1 VLARESRMPRR
12 ATRRDLDRSET
23 FEVGFGDVAH
33 LVEKHLTAVER
44 DATLHRVAN
53 GARLLVNLLEHEML
67 EAALFRH
74 DRIPRDPLNRR
85 LHRIAFEVCHA
96 HRVTIDDR
104 DLAVAEKKDVTRVL
118 QNRWN
123 V

>member
-1 VLARESRMPRR
+1 MPRR
-12 ATRRDLDRSET
+12 AARSDLDRSET
-23 FEVGFGDVAH
+23 FEISLRDVAH

-44 DATLHRVAN
+44 DSSLHGVAN

-96 HRVTIDDR
+96 HGVAIDDR
-104 DLAVAEKKDVTRVL
+104 DLAVAEKEDVARV
-118 QNRWN
+118 
-123 V
+123 